1 VISQIKSKSVVFG
14 TAFALS
20 FALSLAS
27 ASLNAET
34 KMLYA
39 GQNQLVGMVN
49 TTYSGGN
56 LVVDFQMTESGWC
69 LGKTHLYVGEEA
81 PKKSAPGSF
90 PYSHENLGCAQSDSF
105 VVPTNSCAYVAAHAE
120 VHEWTVPFGS
130 TADYSVAR
138 PLAKSYLQGMV
149 TVDSATTSH
158 PAWCVDL
165 EHLIYLGRQYR
176 NCTISSSL
184 DFNAPVDKPEH
195 LDSVNYVIYMADTFE
210 GAGKNELQA
219 AIWTLIDDI
228 TPQNRIG
235 SMTWNQTI
243 VDNIVAEALNYGE
256 GFVTPFDGEMAVVM
270 YCGPSVQVNI
280 FQVSMDGAYV
290 GEETAWAAG
299 DNAFTSKNG
308 KTTSWGSYFQV
319 CP

>member
-1 VISQIKSKSVVFG
+1 MLISKKSTVFG
-14 TAFALS
+14 TV

-27 ASLNAET
+27 AVANADT

-39 GQNQLVGMVN
+39 GQNQLVGLVN

-56 LVVDFQMTESGWC
+56 LVVDYQITESGWC
-69 LGKTHLYVGEEA
+69 LGKTHLYVGEKV

-90 PYSHENLGCAQSDSF
+90 PYSHDLGCAQSDNF
-105 VVPTNSCAYVAAHAE
+105 TIPIDSCTYIAAHAE

-130 TADYSVAR
+130 VADYSVYR

-149 TVDSATTSH
+149 TVDSETTSH

-165 EHLIYLGRQYR
+165 EHLIYLGKQYR
-176 NCTISSSL
+176 NCTILSTL
-184 DFNAPVDKPEH
+184 NVNAPIDKPEH
-195 LDSVNYVIYMADTFE
+195 LDSVNYVIYMADTYE

-228 TPQNRIG
+228 TPKNNIG
-235 SMTWNQTI
+235 SMTWNQAI
-243 VDNIVAEALNYGE
+243 VDNIVADALNYGE
-256 GFVTPFDGEMAVVM
+256 GFVTPFDGEMAVMM

-280 FQVSMDGAYV
+280 FQVDMEGAYL

-299 DNAFTSKNG
+299 DSDFTSKRG
-308 KTTSWGSYFQV
+308 KATTGWGSYFQV